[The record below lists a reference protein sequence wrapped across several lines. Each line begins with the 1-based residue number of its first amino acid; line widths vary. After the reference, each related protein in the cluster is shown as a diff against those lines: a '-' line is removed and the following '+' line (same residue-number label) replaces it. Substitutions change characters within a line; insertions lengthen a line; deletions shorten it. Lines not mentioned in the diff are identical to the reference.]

1 MSHNPP
7 LSLEEQIAALEPQI
21 KEAEEETKRLSR
33 QLAGILEQLDDELI
47 SDARRAY
54 LIGRESHLSAE
65 KLLLLT
71 KEQQLR
77 DDKKDLRALLLA
89 AQQRGASPFFFIIK
103 IGLRKI

>member
-7 LSLEEQIAALEPQI
+7 LSLEEQIAALDPQI
-21 KEAEEETKRLSR
+21 KEAEEEIKELSR
-33 QLAGILEQLDDELI
+33 QLAGILEQLGGELI

-71 KEQQLR
+71 NRQQLR
-77 DDKKDLRALLLA
+77 KEKEDLRARLPA
-89 AQQRGASPFFFIIK
+89 PQQQGAEPPTFFQK
-103 IGLRKI
+103 KN